1 MPRKHLVAVGACY
14 VDTILDVPHYPRE
27 DEKLR
32 ATALI
37 KRRGGNCPNSLEV
50 LQQLVAVDDSVPKKV
65 VADLPGDSTVSTQAA
80 ANGHV
85 NGEEGGGGG
94 SSSRDDVQSP
104 AEQTPLSAYVTP
116 PDTREDTAAADTSRE
131 ANAADDD
138 EEMLDPP
145 VMQGNESRTYKEKTK
160 DDTVKKESSLSL
172 TLISTLPRRSSAASG
187 WIVNSF
193 DTFTRDANAEGNVQN
208 ERQTTSIDLS
218 HCIYREEHYEPAS
231 SYILSSNKT
240 HTRTIVN
247 INELP
252 EMTTEEFIAVCEELF
267 RSNTTADTTVEN
279 NKHAHTSA
287 AATTT
292 TQVSNEEPDV
302 WHFHF
307 EGRIPDT
314 TLQCIRWLKAHN
326 RFRTLA
332 AQTRTH
338 AQAQSHLRISVELE
352 KPNREGLQLLAD
364 EADIIF
370 YSKTWAQAAGY
381 KTPELCVW
389 DQHCRAR
396 VSADPTGAEKLFI
409 CTWGVAGA
417 RAVSMHKSR
426 MPGRGG
432 GNGGDDQPVP
442 VIEVLE
448 SFAFYSQEGR
458 PVKDSVGAG
467 DTFIA
472 GVLWGL
478 LCREREGEGGWSMQ
492 QVLDFANQLAGRK
505 VLQWGFDRL
514 GTAMRGI
521 INPDEASS
529 REIGEGRAAQD

>member
-14 VDTILDVPHYPRE
+14 VDTILDVPHYPHE

-37 KRRGGNCPNSLEV
+37 KRRGGNCPNTLEV
-50 LQQLVAVDDSVPKKV
+50 LQQLIAVDNVVPKKAIV
-65 VADLPGDSTVSTQAA
+65 GLSVDSTVSTQAA
-80 ANGHV
+80 VNGHI
-85 NGEEGGGGG
+85 NGEEGGGGN
-94 SSSRDDVQSP
+94 SSRDGVQSP
-104 AEQTPLSAYVTP
+104 AEQTPLSAYGTP
-116 PDTREDTAAADTSRE
+116 PDIRRDTAAADTSRD
-131 ANAADDD
+131 ANAVDND

-145 VMQGNESRTYKEKTK
+145 VMQGNESRTYKEKTA
-160 DDTVKKESSLSL
+160 DETVKKEPSLSL
-172 TLISTLPRRSSAASG
+172 TLISTLPRRSSPASG

-193 DTFTRDANAEGNVQN
+193 NTFTRGANAEGDAQK

-218 HCIYREEHYEPAS
+218 HCIYRDEHYEPAS
-231 SYILSSNKT
+231 SYILSSNQT

-267 RSNTTADTTVEN
+267 RSNSTADTTVEN
-279 NKHAHTSA
+279 NTRAHTSA
-287 AATTT
+287 AAVTT
-292 TQVSNEEPDV
+292 TQVPTEEPDI

-314 TLQCIRWLKAHN
+314 TLQCIRWLKAHS
-326 RFRTLA
+326 RFRTLP
-332 AQTRTH
+332 
-338 AQAQSHLRISVELE
+338 AQAQSYLRISVELE

-426 MPGRGG
+426 MPRRGG
-432 GNGGDDQPVP
+432 GNDGDDQPVP

-478 LCREREGEGGWSMQ
+478 LCREREGENGWPMQ
-492 QVLDFANQLAGRK
+492 RVLDFANQLAGRK
-505 VLQWGFDRL
+505 VLQRGFDRL
-514 GTAMRGI
+514 GIAMRGV

-529 REIGEGRAAQD
+529 REIGEGRAAQE